1 MCRLD
6 AQRGQSTVEFALLLP
21 LLVMCVG
28 LLLTVVAV
36 TQAQLMVVNAS
47 RNAAR
52 AAVVHTGDDAQRA
65 AQAAASASTSLR
77 PLQVT
82 VIARDKFVTV
92 TVAARWG
99 LPLPFVSALLPTV
112 TLRAST
118 TMLREEIGSF
128 P

>member
-1 MCRLD
+1 ME
-6 AQRGQSTVEFALLLP
+6 RGQSTVEFALLLP

-28 LLLTVVAV
+28 LLLAVVAV

-65 AQAAASASTSLR
+65 AQRAAQAAASASTSLR

-82 VIARDKFVTV
+82 VTTRDNFMTV
-92 TVAARWG
+92 SVSARWG

>member
-1 MCRLD
+1 MCLLD
-6 AQRGQSTVEFALLLP
+6 TQRGQSTVEFALLLP
-21 LLVMCVG
+21 LVVMCVG

-47 RNAAR
+47 RNAVR
-52 AAVVHTGDDAQRA
+52 AAIVHSGDDAQRA
-65 AQAAASASTSLR
+65 AQAAASDSTSLR

-82 VIARDKFVTV
+82 VTTHDNFVTV
-92 TVAARWG
+92 SVTARWG

-112 TLRAST
+112 TLRASS
-118 TMLREEIGSF
+118 TMLREETGSF

>member
-1 MCRLD
+1 MCRGD
-6 AQRGQSTVEFALLLP
+6 TERGQSTVEFALLLP

-36 TQAQLMVVNAS
+36 TQAQLIVVNAS

-65 AQAAASASTSLR
+65 AQAAASDSTSLR

-82 VIARDKFVTV
+82 VAARDNFMTVSVT
-92 TVAARWG
+92 ARWG

-118 TMLREEIGSF
+118 SMLREEIGSF

>member
-52 AAVVHTGDDAQRA
+52 AAVVHKGNDAQRA
-65 AQAAASASTSLR
+65 AQAAASDSTSLR

-82 VIARDKFVTV
+82 VTTHDKFVTV
-92 TVAARWG
+92 TVATRWG
-99 LPLPFVSALLPTV
+99 LPFPFVSALLPTV
-112 TLRAST
+112 TLRASS

>member
-1 MCRLD
+1 MCRRD
-6 AQRGQSTVEFALLLP
+6 TERGQSTVEFALLLP

>member
-1 MCRLD
+1 
-6 AQRGQSTVEFALLLP
+6 
-21 LLVMCVG
+21 MCVG

-36 TQAQLMVVNAS
+36 TQAQLMVVNAA
-47 RNAAR
+47 RNATR

-65 AQAAASASTSLR
+65 AQAAASASTPLR

-82 VIARDKFVTV
+82 VTTRDNFMTVSVT
-92 TVAARWG
+92 ARWG
-99 LPLPFVSALLPTV
+99 LPLPFVSALLPNV

-118 TMLREEIGSF
+118 TMMREEIGSF